1 MSMLGQRNP
10 QRSLFQVPFWAH
22 GLINPDSFHA
32 RMGAFWS
39 RVSHDEDL
47 AAMYDEG
54 RGRRSI
60 PPSLLSGALI
70 LQYFDD
76 VSDREAADRVRFDLR
91 WKLALDLPL
100 DEQGF
105 DYSSLSRFRSRL
117 AEHGEERYAFDKLLE
132 LAIAAGFLRRDAE
145 QVLDSTPMHGA
156 AALQDTYT
164 LLRNGLRK
172 LLLAMGESDPERR
185 RLAKRL
191 KLSEY
196 LLNRKPELDWG
207 DPEARKAH
215 LQELVADAERLL
227 AEADGAELPEGSQ
240 AQGAFILLEQLLGQ
254 DITRETD
261 GQHAIRRGVAED
273 RVISTVDPEMRHGR
287 KSSSTRF
294 DGYKGHVAAD
304 PESELVTEVTVTP
317 ANTYDGQVVEEL
329 LDAGETHHDLQPSA
343 VVGDQ
348 SVIDAE
354 RRHAL
359 AERGIEAVGKVTPRR
374 PGGRYAKADFA
385 VDLEAGTV
393 TCPAGH
399 TETES
404 RQRTD
409 AAGRVWRVFT
419 FPREVCAGCPR
430 RAQCTTAT
438 RTGRTISLHPYE
450 ELLQEAMVKQQRPGF
465 RERYHRARSTVE
477 RVISHLVRH
486 GFRQGRYFG
495 RAKTLFQALWAAA
508 AVNLQ
513 RLMELM
519 STRDGAGAVGMPA

>member
-1 MSMLGQRNP
+1 MLGQRNP
-10 QRSLFQVPFWAH
+10 QRSLFQVPFWAD
-22 GLINPDSFHA
+22 GVIDRDSFYA

-39 RVSHDEDL
+39 QVSRDEDL
-47 AAMYDEG
+47 ADMYDES
-54 RGRRSI
+54 RGRPSI
-60 PPSLLSGALI
+60 PPSLMSGVLI

-100 DEQGF
+100 DDGGF

-117 AEHGEERYAFDKLLE
+117 AKHGEERYAFDKLLE

-145 QVLDSTPMHGA
+145 QVIDSTPMHGA

-191 KLSEY
+191 QLSDY
-196 LLNRKPELDWG
+196 LVKGKPELDWG
-207 DPEARKAH
+207 DPKARKVQ
-215 LQELVADAERLL
+215 LQQLVADAERLL
-227 AEADGAELPEGSQ
+227 AEAHGAELPEGSD
-240 AQGAFILLEQLLGQ
+240 AQGALALLEQLLGQ
-254 DITRETD
+254 DITRQED
-261 GQHAIRRGVAED
+261 GQHAIRQGVAAD

-287 KSSSTRF
+287 KSFSTRF
-294 DGYKGHVAAD
+294 DGYKGHIAAD
-304 PESELVTEVTVTP
+304 PESELVTEVAVTP
-317 ANTYDGQVVEEL
+317 ANAYDGEVVEEL
-329 LDAGETHHDLQPSA
+329 LDAGKSHHALQPGA

-354 RRHAL
+354 RRHL
-359 AERGIEAVGKVTPRR
+359 LDQRGIEAVGKVTPRR
-374 PGGRYAKADFA
+374 SGGRYAKADFA
-385 VDLEAGTV
+385 VDLEVGTV

-399 TETES
+399 TETRS

-409 AAGRVWRVFT
+409 AHGRVWRVFT
-419 FPREVCAGCPR
+419 FPREVCACCPH

-438 RTGRTISLHPYE
+438 RTGRTVSLHPHE
-450 ELLQEAMVKQQRPGF
+450 ALLQAAMVSQQSPGF
-465 RERYHRARSTVE
+465 CERYHRARSTVE
-477 RVISHLVRH
+477 RVISHLARH

-508 AVNLQ
+508 AVNLH
-513 RLMELM
+513 RLMGLINA
-519 STRDGAGAVGMPA
+519 RDGAGALGMAA